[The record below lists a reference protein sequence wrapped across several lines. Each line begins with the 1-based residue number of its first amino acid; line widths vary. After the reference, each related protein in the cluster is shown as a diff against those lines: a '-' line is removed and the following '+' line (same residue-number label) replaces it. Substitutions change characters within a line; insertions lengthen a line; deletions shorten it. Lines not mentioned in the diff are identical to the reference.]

1 MKNMLSVKSS
11 TEKALKGGV
20 DSILVLEW
28 AGNPLVSLY
37 NMIFTTA
44 VRANNT
50 ELGSVSNLFHPDMDH
65 VYGQAN
71 GLYCAVLTDQE
82 IDSLVDKNIQF
93 QRTHHTAV

>member
-1 MKNMLSVKSS
+1 MFSVKGGD
-11 TEKALKGGV
+11 EKALKESV
-20 DSILVLEW
+20 DSILVLC

-44 VRANNT
+44 VRANHT
-50 ELGSVSNLFHPDMDH
+50 ELGSVSNLFHPDLDH